1 MNSLKGGAGRKEE
14 VFQTFF
20 FSFLHGIRSL
30 LWSGEKKYKL
40 PLSYPSSSYFYTN
53 VSGYK
58 SKAEKRKTNLFSSL
72 VWPNVVVRLKHW
84 LCQKMTPPKKEK
96 WKMHLTR
103 GANQEED
110 DGGRRRRKG
119 LCCWRNS
126 PMAPI
131 SYHKY
136 QTIWQKLAIL
146 VLSPT
151 LPANWT
157 VDKALRLKREDEARG
172 I

>member
-119 LCCWRNS
+119 FVVGGIRQWRL
-126 PMAPI
+126 
-131 SYHKY
+131 YR
-136 QTIWQKLAIL
+136 TINIKQSGRNWRFSSWVQRCQRTGQLTKL
-146 VLSPT
+146 
-151 LPANWT
+151 W
-157 VDKALRLKREDEARG
+157 G
-172 I
+172 